1 MGLSKLEQNIRRDD
15 VELLDSDYILYKG
28 RWLILITIV
37 LVRLYFLVLFIIIA
51 SNIVNG
57 NLV

>member
-1 MGLSKLEQNIRRDD
+1 MGFPKLEQTIRRDE

>member
-1 MGLSKLEQNIRRDD
+1 MGFSKLEQTIRRDE

-37 LVRLYFLVLFIIIA
+37 LVKSYF
-51 SNIVNG
+51 
-57 NLV
+57 